1 MATAQWD
8 GLQAVFED
16 LGGYGALA
24 RQAAQGEGPLVG
36 HLQRTNIQLAAIPV
50 FTRKGVAE
58 TTVNDLLE
66 AARVS
71 RRTFYKYFAGKL
83 EVLESIYHS
92 AVQLLL
98 ARFGGLRSEAGSDED
113 WLRAMVSLF
122 FDYHLAVGPIIR
134 MMQEEALHAGSP
146 LAAHR
151 QRAHLKIIELWA
163 ERLGAQGG
171 PRCADLPG
179 ADLGDGGGFAGAA
192 QCQRPAGAAAGQAG
206 ARRPAGGYALSP
218 HPGSDETARV
228 TAGQSPLAPTEPRLG
243 SQSVVAML

>member
-50 FTRKGVAE
+50 FTRKGIAE

-163 ERLGAQGG
+163 ERLGAQGAAHDALTYRVLTYRVLIWAMEAASLELLNASDPLEL
-171 PRCADLPG
+171 PRVKRV
-179 ADLGDGGGFAGAA
+179 LGDLLVGTLCPRT
-192 QCQRPAGAAAGQAG
+192 Q
-206 ARRPAGGYALSP
+206 
-218 HPGSDETARV
+218 
-228 TAGQSPLAPTEPRLG
+228 APTRLQG
-243 SQSVVAML
+243 

>member
-134 MMQEEALHAGSP
+134 MMQEEALHASP

-163 ERLGAQGG
+163 ERLGAQGAAHDALTYRVLIWAMEAASLELLNASDPLEL
-171 PRCADLPG
+171 PRVKRV
-179 ADLGDGGGFAGAA
+179 LGDLLVGTL
-192 QCQRPAGAAAGQAG
+192 CPSTQA
-206 ARRPAGGYALSP
+206 L
-218 HPGSDETARV
+218 T
-228 TAGQSPLAPTEPRLG
+228 RLQG
-243 SQSVVAML
+243 

>member
-1 MATAQWD
+1 M
-8 GLQAVFED
+8 
-16 LGGYGALA
+16 
-24 RQAAQGEGPLVG
+24 G

-58 TTVNDLLE
+58 TTANDLLE

-134 MMQEEALHAGSP
+134 MMQEEALHCR
-146 LAAHR
+146 LAAGGAPAA
-151 QRAHLKIIELWA
+151 RAPEDRRA
-163 ERLGAQGG
+163 VDRAPGRPGRG

-218 HPGSDETARV
+218 HPGSDEIARV

>member
-163 ERLGAQGG
+163 ERLGAHDALTYRVLIWAMEAASLELLNASDPLEL
-171 PRCADLPG
+171 PRVKRV
-179 ADLGDGGGFAGAA
+179 LGDLLVGTLCPST
-192 QCQRPAGAAAGQAG
+192 Q
-206 ARRPAGGYALSP
+206 
-218 HPGSDETARV
+218 
-228 TAGQSPLAPTEPRLG
+228 APTRLQG
-243 SQSVVAML
+243 

>member
-113 WLRAMVSLF
+113 WLF

-163 ERLGAQGG
+163 ERLGAQGAAHDALTYRVLIWAMEAASLELLNASDPLEL
-171 PRCADLPG
+171 PRVKRV
-179 ADLGDGGGFAGAA
+179 LGDLLVGTLCPRT
-192 QCQRPAGAAAGQAG
+192 Q
-206 ARRPAGGYALSP
+206 
-218 HPGSDETARV
+218 
-228 TAGQSPLAPTEPRLG
+228 APTRLQG
-243 SQSVVAML
+243 

>member
-50 FTRKGVAE
+50 FTRKGGAE

-163 ERLGAQGG
+163 ERLGAQGAAHDVLTYRVLIWAMEAASLELLNASDPLEL
-171 PRCADLPG
+171 PRVKRV
-179 ADLGDGGGFAGAA
+179 LGDLLVGTLCPST
-192 QCQRPAGAAAGQAG
+192 QP
-206 ARRPAGGYALSP
+206 
-218 HPGSDETARV
+218 
-228 TAGQSPLAPTEPRLG
+228 PTKPQG
-243 SQSVVAML
+243 

>member
-50 FTRKGVAE
+50 FTRKGIAE

-98 ARFGGLRSEAGSDED
+98 ARFGGLRSDED

-163 ERLGAQGG
+163 ERLGAQGAAHDALTYRVLIWAMEAASLELLNASDPLEL
-171 PRCADLPG
+171 PRVKRV
-179 ADLGDGGGFAGAA
+179 LGDLLVGTLCPRT
-192 QCQRPAGAAAGQAG
+192 Q
-206 ARRPAGGYALSP
+206 
-218 HPGSDETARV
+218 
-228 TAGQSPLAPTEPRLG
+228 APTRLQG
-243 SQSVVAML
+243 

>member
-24 RQAAQGEGPLVG
+24 RQAAQGEAAGG
-36 HLQRTNIQLAAIPV
+36 ASATNQHPARGDP
-50 FTRKGVAE
+50 GVHPQGIAE

-151 QRAHLKIIELWA
+151 QRAPEDYRA
-163 ERLGAQGG
+163 VGRAPGRPGRG

-192 QCQRPAGAAAGQAG
+192 HASDPLELPRVKRVLGDLLVGTLCPA
-206 ARRPAGGYALSP
+206 
-218 HPGSDETARV
+218 
-228 TAGQSPLAPTEPRLG
+228 PRLRRDRKG
-243 SQSVVAML
+243 NSRAVAARAYRT

>member
-50 FTRKGVAE
+50 FTRKGIAE

-163 ERLGAQGG
+163 ERLGAQG
-171 PRCADLPG
+171 
-179 ADLGDGGGFAGAA
+179 AA
-192 QCQRPAGAAAGQAG
+192 HDALTYRVLIWAMEAASLELLNASDPLEPAAGQGCSATCWWV
-206 ARRPAGGYALSP
+206 RSVPA
-218 HPGSDETARV
+218 
-228 TAGQSPLAPTEPRLG
+228 PRLRRDCKG
-243 SQSVVAML
+243 NSRAVAARAYRT

>member
-1 MATAQWD
+1 MAGAAVTPRFDWGGRD
-8 GLQAVFED
+8 GNGAVGR
-16 LGGYGALA
+16 LAGGIRGPRRLRRAGAPGGA
-24 RQAAQGEGPLVG
+24 GRGAAGGASATDQHPACGDPGVHP
-36 HLQRTNIQLAAIPV
+36 Q
-50 FTRKGVAE
+50 GVAE
-58 TTVNDLLE
+58 TTANDLLE

-151 QRAHLKIIELWA
+151 QRAHLKIVELWT
-163 ERLGAQGG
+163 ERLGAQGAAHDALTYRVLIWAMEAASLELLNASDPLEL
-171 PRCADLPG
+171 PRVKRV
-179 ADLGDGGGFAGAA
+179 LGDLLVGTLCPRT
-192 QCQRPAGAAAGQAG
+192 Q
-206 ARRPAGGYALSP
+206 
-218 HPGSDETARV
+218 
-228 TAGQSPLAPTEPRLG
+228 APTRLQG
-243 SQSVVAML
+243 

>member
-1 MATAQWD
+1 MATRQWN

-24 RQAAQGEGPLVG
+24 RQAGQGEGPLVG

-50 FTRKGVAE
+50 FTRKGIAE

-66 AARVS
+66 AALVS

-98 ARFGGLRSEAGSDED
+98 VRFGGLRSEAGSDED

-146 LAAHR
+146 RAAPR
-151 QRAHLKIIELWA
+151 QRAHLRIIELGA
-163 ERLGAQGG
+163 ARLGAQGAAHDPLTYRVLIWAMEAASLDLLNASDPLEL
-171 PRCADLPG
+171 PRVKRV
-179 ADLGDGGGFAGAA
+179 LGDLLVGTLCPRT
-192 QCQRPAGAAAGQAG
+192 Q
-206 ARRPAGGYALSP
+206 
-218 HPGSDETARV
+218 V
-228 TAGQSPLAPTEPRLG
+228 PTKPQG
-243 SQSVVAML
+243 

>member
-50 FTRKGVAE
+50 FTRKGIAE

-146 LAAHR
+146 L
-151 QRAHLKIIELWA
+151 EL
-163 ERLGAQGG
+163 
-171 PRCADLPG
+171 PRVKRV
-179 ADLGDGGGFAGAA
+179 LGDLLVGTLCPRT
-192 QCQRPAGAAAGQAG
+192 Q
-206 ARRPAGGYALSP
+206 
-218 HPGSDETARV
+218 
-228 TAGQSPLAPTEPRLG
+228 APTRLQG
-243 SQSVVAML
+243 

>member
-66 AARVS
+66 A
-71 RRTFYKYFAGKL
+71 
-83 EVLESIYHS
+83 
-92 AVQLLL
+92 

-163 ERLGAQGG
+163 ERLGAQGAAHDALTYRVLIWAMEAASLELLNASDPLEL
-171 PRCADLPG
+171 PRVKRV
-179 ADLGDGGGFAGAA
+179 LGDLLVGTLCPRT
-192 QCQRPAGAAAGQAG
+192 Q
-206 ARRPAGGYALSP
+206 
-218 HPGSDETARV
+218 
-228 TAGQSPLAPTEPRLG
+228 APTRLQG
-243 SQSVVAML
+243 

>member
-50 FTRKGVAE
+50 FTRKGIAE

-163 ERLGAQGG
+163 ERLGAQGAAHDALTYRVLIWAMEAASLEACSMPATRWKL
-171 PRCADLPG
+171 PRVKRV
-179 ADLGDGGGFAGAA
+179 LGDLLVGTLCPRT
-192 QCQRPAGAAAGQAG
+192 Q
-206 ARRPAGGYALSP
+206 
-218 HPGSDETARV
+218 
-228 TAGQSPLAPTEPRLG
+228 APTRLQG
-243 SQSVVAML
+243 

>member
-134 MMQEEALHAGSP
+134 MMQEG
-146 LAAHR
+146 
-151 QRAHLKIIELWA
+151 A
-163 ERLGAQGG
+163 ERLGAQGAAHDALTYRVLIWAMEAASLELLNASDPLEL
-171 PRCADLPG
+171 PRVKRV
-179 ADLGDGGGFAGAA
+179 LGDLLVGTLCPRT
-192 QCQRPAGAAAGQAG
+192 Q
-206 ARRPAGGYALSP
+206 
-218 HPGSDETARV
+218 
-228 TAGQSPLAPTEPRLG
+228 APTRLQG
-243 SQSVVAML
+243 

>member
-163 ERLGAQGG
+163 ERLGDALTYRVLIWAMEAASLELLNASDPLEL
-171 PRCADLPG
+171 PRVKRV
-179 ADLGDGGGFAGAA
+179 LGDLLVGTLCPST
-192 QCQRPAGAAAGQAG
+192 Q
-206 ARRPAGGYALSP
+206 
-218 HPGSDETARV
+218 
-228 TAGQSPLAPTEPRLG
+228 APTRLQG
-243 SQSVVAML
+243 

>member
-163 ERLGAQGG
+163 ERLGAQGAAQG
-171 PRCADLPG
+171 AAHDALTYRVLIWAMEAASLELLNASDPLELPRVKRV
-179 ADLGDGGGFAGAA
+179 LGDLLVGTLCPST
-192 QCQRPAGAAAGQAG
+192 Q
-206 ARRPAGGYALSP
+206 
-218 HPGSDETARV
+218 
-228 TAGQSPLAPTEPRLG
+228 APTRLQG
-243 SQSVVAML
+243 